1 MKVLFVGPHPDD
13 VEIGALGTLLNLRK
27 NHEIFYI
34 TMSRCLD
41 IPRNTD
47 IINEYNKVVKELKV
61 HTEILDLPNRE
72 LSQRGKEI
80 REKLENYRDNDIDLV
95 FGPSLSDLHQD
106 HQAVSQEIVRI
117 FRYQSILFYEIPHSC
132 PLFKPRFFFPL
143 EENIVSEKI
152 RIVSLYKSQSK
163 RAYIQEPSL
172 RSMMMFRGLEFDV
185 KYAEGFE
192 VFRLKNLK
200 W

>member
-1 MKVLFVGPHPDD
+1 MKVLFIGPHPDD

-27 NHEIFYI
+27 DHEIFYI

-41 IPRNTD
+41 IPRNTN
-47 IINEYNKVVKELKV
+47 ILYEYNNVVKELKV

-80 REKLENYRDNDIDLV
+80 REKLEDYRDKNIDLV
-95 FGPSLSDLHQD
+95 FGPSLSDVHQD
-106 HQAVSQEIVRI
+106 HQAVAQEIVRI
-117 FRYQSILFYEIPHSC
+117 FRYQSVLFYEIPHSC
-132 PLFKPRFFFPL
+132 PFFKPRFFFPL
-143 EENIVSEKI
+143 DENIVTEKI
-152 RIVSLYKSQSK
+152 RILSLYKSQSK
-163 RAYIQEPSL
+163 RVYIQEPPI
-172 RSMMMFRGLEFDV
+172 RAMMMFRGAEFNV

-192 VFRLKNLK
+192 VYRLKNLN